1 MADDDEQKQIAACL
15 FFLHPITIFPSF
27 FFTLTLSTSCPCSL
41 YFSLSHL
48 CGLHMK
54 NCTHFQFISTKYI
67 VMQMSRHPHGC
78 EIWLEFISDD
88 VVRCNRKSIDNINSE
103 NINQHQTYENGY
115 ILLSAHSI
123 FFFSFAIFIGLF
135 ARYFW
140 IEFNLVFVADSCGD
154 TQRHFRIIHKS
165 N

>member
-27 FFTLTLSTSCPCSL
+27 FFTLTLSTSCSCSL

-123 FFFSFAIFIGLF
+123 FFFFICHFYWFVCTLF
-135 ARYFW
+135 LDRVQFG
-140 IEFNLVFVADSCGD
+140 VRG
-154 TQRHFRIIHKS
+154 R
-165 N
+165 